1 MSKALLAE
9 FCYLKPQRSLS
20 DEGQRHQ
27 TLYVNVRYLSRS
39 MRNAPQ
45 RRFLIRTERRKQSPF
60 HGLSA
65 VKSYA
70 AAIAAG
76 RWCACHP
83 PMSDVRCP
91 APLQGSRT

>member
-9 FCYLKPQRSLS
+9 FCYLQPQRSLS

-39 MRNAPQ
+39 MGNAPQ
-45 RRFLIRTERRKQSPF
+45 RRFLVRAERRKQSPF
-60 HGLSA
+60 HGPPA

-76 RWCACHP
+76 HRCACI
-83 PMSDVRCP
+83 
-91 APLQGSRT
+91 LQ